1 MVLSGSVLAQLI
13 QLSASPILTR
23 IFNPLEIG
31 ALTVFLAFS
40 QAVLPAIGGKFEVAM
55 VLPRSERNARILLGM
70 ALRINLLISLGLICV
85 CLFPASFLFSHE
97 NAELLSK
104 WIWLIPIYTWLA
116 GNVIILQYALNRA
129 GSFRSL
135 GVTKISVAFFT
146 VAISISLG
154 AYGMGVSGLII
165 GAFTGQLLTMIL
177 LYFWNRSSVGVWTI
191 NWSPRHSALLKKYR
205 DFPTL
210 NATSSLLDG
219 ITLVLP
225 IFVLGKFFSGDV
237 VGWFGLMYRVASAP
251 VSVVSSSISQ
261 VNLRFIAQALRD
273 GVSPLSHVLRTAS
286 VLCALALLPVS
297 IILIWGPELFG
308 AIFGSS
314 WETAGE
320 YARLLAPAF
329 AMRFIASPL
338 SSTLGA
344 TQNNRLGM
352 IWKLLAFITTVA
364 VLAGSVITLN
374 PNTVIL
380 ALGISDFCLY
390 GLYLVFIVYAAA
402 NPRTA

>member
-13 QLSASPILTR
+13 QLLASPILTR
-23 IFNPLEIG
+23 VFDPTEIG

-40 QAVLPAIGGKFEVAM
+40 QVALPAIGGKYEVAM
-55 VLPRSERNARILLGM
+55 VLPRSERNAKLLLGI
-70 ALRINLLISLGLICV
+70 ALRINLLISLGVLCV
-85 CLFPASFLFSHE
+85 LLFPASVFFSNE
-97 NAELLSK
+97 NAELLSN
-104 WIWLIPIYTWLA
+104 WIWLIPVYIWLA

-129 GSFRSL
+129 ESFGRL
-135 GVTKISVAFFT
+135 GVTRIAVAFFT

-154 AYGMGVSGLII
+154 VYGMGVGGLII

-177 LYFWNRSSVGVWTI
+177 LLFWNRSSIGWCSI
-191 NWSPRHSALLKKYR
+191 NWSPRHCALLKKYR
-205 DFPTL
+205 DFPMF
-210 NATSSLLDG
+210 NASSSLLDG
-219 ITLVLP
+219 ITLALP
-225 IFVLGKFFSGDV
+225 ILVIGKYFSGDV

-251 VSVVSSSISQ
+251 VSLVSSSISQ
-261 VNLRFIAQALRD
+261 VNLRFVAQAVRD
-273 GVSPLSHVLRTAS
+273 GASPLPHILRTAS
-286 VLCALALLPVS
+286 LLFALSVLPLV
-297 IILIWGPELFG
+297 IILVWGPELFG
-308 AIFGSS
+308 LVFGSS

-320 YARLLAPAF
+320 YARFLAPAF

-352 IWKLLAFITTVA
+352 IWKLLAFVTTVT
-364 VLAGSVITLN
+364 VLAGSLITLN

-390 GLYLVFIVYAAA
+390 VLYLGFIVYAAVH
-402 NPRTA
+402 PRNA